1 MVRLAS
7 GSGVSS
13 APRVVVARV
22 RVVAVGEVS
31 PPGVAVVAVVAV
43 ALSVGVATRAV
54 SDDATTAVAINSKA
68 PGNRSAG
75 EERVAVAVGAW
86 AKA

>member
-13 APRVVVARV
+13 AARVVVARV

-31 PPGVAVVAVVAV
+31 PPGVGVVALVGV

-54 SDDATTAVAINSKA
+54 SEEATIAVVINSKA

-75 EERVAVAVGAW
+75 ERPVAVAVGP
-86 AKA
+86 